1 MEPPSQQD
9 ENRAGSG
16 KRILPILLQS
26 LLILLG
32 IALVAA
38 LVVITGKNIRS
49 KAQLPTRQTAVI
61 TPSPLPEDITLPAI
75 DLKSGQK
82 VRGLFRWAQLDTL
95 EPLHSRFDVSQYE
108 VVSGDSVF
116 AIAEKF
122 GLSPETIMWSNY
134 ETLYDNPT
142 LQPGMVLNILP
153 VDGLYYRWNNGD
165 SLEKVAAYYS
175 VTSQDILDFP
185 GNHLDINTLGDPV
198 FPSIPE
204 GTMLI
209 VPGGKRTY
217 ISWITP
223 GITREDPG
231 LARILG
237 PGACGP
243 VSGGPVAGSPP
254 YAWPAPWHFL
264 SGYDYSPSTNHF
276 GIDIAGRLGHTIT
289 SVADGVVVYAGW
301 NYGGY
306 GNVVVVDHG
315 NGYQTIYAHL
325 DSLTVQ
331 CGSWV
336 YTGSL
341 VGYMGSTGRSTGPHL
356 HFEIQGADIGRANP
370 WLYLVR

>member
-95 EPLHSRFDVSQYE
+95 EPPHPRFDVSQYE

-209 VPGGKRTY
+209 VPGVNAP
-217 ISWITP
+217 ISVGSPRASPAKIPAWRASLALGPAAPFLAVQWPVHPLMPGQPP
-223 GITREDPG
+223 GISFQGMTT
-231 LARILG
+231 ARPPTISASIL
-237 PGACGP
+237 PA
-243 VSGGPVAGSPP
+243 
-254 YAWPAPWHFL
+254 AWA
-264 SGYDYSPSTNHF
+264 T
-276 GIDIAGRLGHTIT
+276 
-289 SVADGVVVYAGW
+289 
-301 NYGGY
+301 
-306 GNVVVVDHG
+306 
-315 NGYQTIYAHL
+315 Q
-325 DSLTVQ
+325 
-331 CGSWV
+331 
-336 YTGSL
+336 
-341 VGYMGSTGRSTGPHL
+341 
-356 HFEIQGADIGRANP
+356 
-370 WLYLVR
+370 